1 MKVLIIEDSKT
12 HLKLLERLC
21 LSIKNVETVTAP
33 DGLEGYAT
41 LKSVEAIDLII
52 IDQNMPYL
60 KGTDFIAKIR
70 SIAKFEEIP
79 VIMSTAEPKEKQE
92 SLMETGANAIF
103 HKPFDLK
110 EFLGILEEL
119 KFALD

>member
-33 DGLEGYAT
+33 DGLEGYAP

-52 IDQNMPYL
+52 IDQNMPY
-60 KGTDFIAKIR
+60 R
-70 SIAKFEEIP
+70 
-79 VIMSTAEPKEKQE
+79 
-92 SLMETGANAIF
+92 
-103 HKPFDLK
+103 
-110 EFLGILEEL
+110 
-119 KFALD
+119 